1 MILKISI
8 HTVFHFSIAVML
20 IFFLGNQNGF
30 AQRKKVLNLPKYDKQ
45 RIHFGFLLGANKTD
59 FTVKRIGEF
68 NLIDTL
74 YTVEAEGQTGFNL
87 QIVSNL
93 RMGENFDLRF
103 LPGLS
108 FATRN
113 LNYDFIYFT
122 GKKGTVVKKIEST
135 FLEFPLDLKFKS
147 NRLNNF
153 RLYVLAGVK
162 YSIDMVSQA
171 KVESK
176 DKEFVKLQRQ
186 DYGYEAGFGMDFYLP
201 MFKFSP
207 EIKMFHGLRNL
218 LVKDPL
224 VYSQSLDAL
233 HSKIF
238 TISLTFE

>member
-1 MILKISI
+1 MTRSRHI
-8 HTVFHFSIAVML
+8 FSVRFFIAAGVL
-20 IFFLGNQNGF
+20 FFICCNGF
-30 AQRKKVLNLPKYDKQ
+30 AQKKKVLNLPKYDKQ

-59 FTVKRIGEF
+59 FTVKRIGAF

-74 YTVEAEGQTGFNL
+74 YTVEPDGQTGFNL
-87 QIVSNL
+87 QIVTNL
-93 RMGENFDLRF
+93 ALGNNFDLRF

-113 LNYDFIYFT
+113 LNYDFIYKS
-122 GKKGTVVKKIEST
+122 GKKEKVVKKIEST
-135 FLEFPLDLKFKS
+135 FLEFPFDVKFKS

-153 RLYVLAGVK
+153 RMYVLAGVK

-186 DYGYEAGFGMDFYLP
+186 DYGYEIGLGLDFYLP

-207 EIKMFHGLRNL
+207 EIKMYHGLRNL
-218 LVKDPL
+218 LVHDKL
-224 VYSQSLDAL
+224 VYSRSLDGL
-233 HSKIF
+233 FSKIF
-238 TISLTFE
+238 TVSLTFE